1 MKYKNL
7 FWGVILILLGVLYL
21 LKQFDV
27 IWFNWRDILSLWP
40 LILVLWGI
48 SILPV
53 KPLYKFIASV
63 VAIVLM
69 LLLIYNNP
77 ARRHSGWLWIGD
89 WHRSGK
95 SVELKKSESRMESA
109 EYAFLELDA
118 AAGSYVI
125 SGTSEQLVDFRHV
138 GDSGTYYMSTSEDGN
153 KQYVRIGPEK
163 YRNQSNL
170 YRSHEVDIKLNP
182 DLVWDIDIDAG
193 AADIELDLSPFIVSE
208 LRINGGATSIE
219 IKLGSLSENLKV
231 DVETGVS
238 SVLIKVPKDVACEVN
253 TDSFLVSKELPGFD
267 KVSKSTYVSP
277 NFSSASKNISIEF
290 NSGISSLRVLR
301 Y

>member
-109 EYAFLELDA
+109 EFAFLELDA

>member
-1 MKYKNL
+1 MKYRNL

-21 LKQFDV
+21 LKQLDV
-27 IWFNWRDILSLWP
+27 IWFNWRDIVSLWP

-48 SILPV
+48 SILPI
-53 KPLYKFIASV
+53 KSWYKLIASF
-63 VAIVLM
+63 VAILVM

-77 ARRHSGWLWIGD
+77 AKRHSGWLWIGD

-95 SVELKKSESRMESA
+95 SVELKKSESRLESA

-125 SGTSEQLVDFRHV
+125 SGTSDQLIDFRHV
-138 GDSGTYYMSTSEDGN
+138 GDSGTYYMSTTVEGN
-153 KQYVRIGPEK
+153 QQHVKIGPEH
-163 YRNQSNL
+163 YRNQAGL
-170 YRSHEVDIKLNP
+170 YHSHEVDIKLNP
-182 DLVWDIDIDAG
+182 DLIWDIDIDAG
-193 AADIELDLSPFIVSE
+193 AADIELDLTPFIIDK
-208 LRINGGATSIE
+208 LRIDGGATSME
-219 IKLGSLSENLKV
+219 IKLGSLSENLEIHI
-231 DVETGVS
+231 ETGVS
-238 SVLIKVPKDVACEVN
+238 SVLIKVPKEVACEVN